1 MLRAVELF
9 TGAGGLGMGVH
20 LAGFKPQAVVEWDK
34 WACDTI
40 LENQGLGNPLV
51 ADWPVHRGDVREFD
65 FGSIEGELDLLA
77 GGPPCQ
83 PFSMGGKH
91 SAQLDKRDMF
101 PPTIKA
107 IRELKPKAFIIENV
121 KGLTRASFSDYLNYI
136 LYQLE
141 YPDLVIKKN
150 EGWQKHRARLEQ
162 ARTSPRR
169 VKPTYNVIP
178 QLLNAANYGIPQKR
192 ERIFIVGFRN
202 DIDADWSFPIATHS
216 LDALRHDQWVSGE
229 YWDRHKVAKKA
240 RAEYPARSKRRIE
253 KLASEPPAEKPW
265 STVRDALQG
274 LPSPRSPKAK
284 HYIDHR
290 FQGGARSYPG
300 HTGSPIDLPAKTLKA
315 GVHGVPGGENMIRL
329 NDGSVRYFT
338 IRESARL
345 QTFPDTYRFHGS
357 WSEVMRQLGNAVPV
371 ELGRQIASSVACN
384 LLLDQEKKLK
394 RAILKGA
401 H

>member
-1 MLRAVELF
+1 MLKAVELF

-20 LAGFKPQAVVEWDK
+20 LAGFKPQAVIEWDK

-40 LENQGLGNPLV
+40 EKNQRLGNPLV
-51 ADWPVHRGDVREFD
+51 EDWPVYRGDIRAFD
-65 FGSIEGELDLLA
+65 FDSIKCEIDLLA

-91 SAQLDKRDMF
+91 SAQLDNRDMF
-101 PPTIKA
+101 PPTISA
-107 IRELKPKAFIIENV
+107 IRQLKPKAFIIENV
-121 KGLTRASFSDYLNYI
+121 RGLTRQNFSDYLNYI

-141 YPDLVIKKN
+141 YPDLIIRKN
-150 EGWQKHRARLEQ
+150 ESWQVHRARLER

-169 VKPTYNVIP
+169 VKPTYNILSQV
-178 QLLNAANYGIPQKR
+178 LNAANFGIPQKR

-202 DIDADWSFPIATHS
+202 DINAEWNFPIATHS
-216 LDALRHDQWVSGE
+216 RDALYHDQWVTGE
-229 YWDRHKVAKKA
+229 YWDRNKVAKKV
-240 RAEYPARSKRRIE
+240 RAEFPYRSKRRIE
-253 KLASEPPAEKPW
+253 QLAHEPPAEKPW
-265 STVRDALQG
+265 STVRDAFRG

-284 HYIDHR
+284 NFIDHR
-290 FQGGARSYPG
+290 YQGGARAYPG

-357 WSEVMRQLGNAVPV
+357 WTEVMRQLGNAVPV
-371 ELGRQIASSVACN
+371 ELGRKIASSVAYT
-384 LLLDQEKKLK
+384 LLLDQEAKLK
-394 RAILKGA
+394 RSLKTA